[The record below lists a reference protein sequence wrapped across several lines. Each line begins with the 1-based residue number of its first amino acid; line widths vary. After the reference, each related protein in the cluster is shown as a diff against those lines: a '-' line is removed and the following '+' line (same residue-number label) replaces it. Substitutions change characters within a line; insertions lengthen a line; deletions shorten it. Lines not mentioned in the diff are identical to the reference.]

1 MAASQSNILHPSQS
15 FSFKY
20 FYHIS
25 ALSML
30 LFFLSVVFTFLAFV
44 NKEAQEQEIERN
56 FNLVRL
62 SQELRLSSDQ
72 LTMMARA
79 YAATG
84 NPKFKQF
91 FDEILTIRN
100 GTSPRPKHLH
110 RVYWDM
116 LLVKEGQ
123 APFEKEAPKALLTL
137 LLENGVSADELTMLR
152 NAEDKSEALVSLERE
167 AFELVAAGKNQQAL
181 NILYSEAYLQ
191 SKVQIMTHINAFL
204 ERRELDFSSLL
215 ASSNKKVKSYYGAAF
230 VCFIL
235 LLLSLIAL
243 YNSRSAIR
251 KSIIDYLNTEVK
263 SQTEELIEKNNALNH
278 AISELSETQKRLINA
293 EKSATLVRLIPG
305 LAHEINTPIGVAMT
319 ASSNQLL
326 LVEGVRQRVNK
337 NEIAKSALLHSIE
350 NIESC
355 AKLVV
360 NSTERITGIIDKLKI
375 ITNTGF
381 EGEVKPVYLQPLIT
395 RCVSELANQHPHID
409 ITLDIPE
416 ALAITAPERLLQ
428 QVFQPVIE
436 NAFYHAFADNSMQSP
451 CVIISAQASKL
462 GYTIKVT
469 DNGSGIPHEIKD
481 KVFDPF
487 VVGNRT
493 QKGLGLGL
501 SVALAIVTQY
511 FNGVIECE
519 TESNS
524 GTCIIIKLP
533 S

>member
-1 MAASQSNILHPSQS
+1 MAFI
-15 FSFKY
+15 
-20 FYHIS
+20 
-25 ALSML
+25 
-30 LFFLSVVFTFLAFV
+30 
-44 NKEAQEQEIERN
+44 NKEAQEQEIEKN
-56 FNLVRL
+56 FNLIRL

-84 NPKFKQF
+84 NYKFKQF

-116 LLVKEGQ
+116 LLVKEGK
-123 APFEKEAPKALLTL
+123 APFEKEAAKALLTL
-137 LLENGVSADELTMLR
+137 LLENGISESELTMLK
-152 NAEDKSEALVSLERE
+152 NAENKSEKLVLLERE
-167 AFELVAAGKNQQAL
+167 AFALVAAGKNRQAL
-181 NILYSEAYLQ
+181 DILYSEAYLQ

-204 ERRELDFSSLL
+204 AHREKHFSERL
-215 ASSNKKVKSYYGAAF
+215 AVSNKKVKYYYLAAF

-243 YNSRSAIR
+243 YNARSAIR

-263 SQTEELIEKNNALNH
+263 SQTEALIDKNKALND
-278 AISELSETQKRLINA
+278 AINELSETQKHLINA

-326 LVEGVRQRVNK
+326 LVEGVRQKVNK

-360 NSTERITGIIDKLKI
+360 NSTERITGIIDQLKI

-381 EGEVKPVYLQPLIT
+381 EGEVKPIYLQPLIAH
-395 RCVSELANQHPHID
+395 CVRELADQHPHID
-409 ITLDIPE
+409 ITLAIPE

-428 QVFQPVIE
+428 QVLQPVIE
-436 NAFYHAFADNSMQSP
+436 NAFYHAFADNSVQSP
-451 CVIISAQASKL
+451 CVIISAQATTS
-462 GYTIKVT
+462 GYTITVT
-469 DNGSGIPHEIKD
+469 DNGGGIPYEIKD

-519 TESNS
+519 TEPSS
-524 GTCIIIKLP
+524 GTSIIIKLP